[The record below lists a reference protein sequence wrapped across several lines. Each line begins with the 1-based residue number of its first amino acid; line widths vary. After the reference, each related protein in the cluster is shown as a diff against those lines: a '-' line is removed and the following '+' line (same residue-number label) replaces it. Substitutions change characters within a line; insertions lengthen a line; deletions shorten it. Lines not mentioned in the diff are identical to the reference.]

1 MELDTTPARK
11 SVQFNNTC
19 SMDLDITEKSC
30 DTTRSA
36 RLEVI
41 SPQLFC
47 PKISPLLD
55 SAQAEQ
61 LRASYG
67 LINPHTVG
75 FVEDWGLLGTKALKP
90 QKPVAFPLDP
100 EQQPGAFMEMEK
112 LYDKIKHA
120 LPEGVPEFTLNN
132 ADQDQVTNVVR
143 QVWHEKHPEDPF
155 PENYWLNF
163 WTLKSQ
169 LDQHIQDGASSR
181 KKQRNYSDM

>member
-1 MELDTTPARK
+1 MDLDNTPPRK
-11 SVQFNNTC
+11 SVQFNNT
-19 SMDLDITEKSC
+19 SAMDLDITEKSC
-30 DTTRSA
+30 QSTRNA
-36 RLEVI
+36 RLDGV
-41 SPQLFC
+41 SPQLLC
-47 PKISPLLD
+47 PKTSPLLD

-67 LINPHTVG
+67 LISPHTVG
-75 FVEDWGLLGTKALKP
+75 FVEDWGLLGTKDLKP
-90 QKPVAFPLDP
+90 PKPVAFPLDP

-112 LYDKIKHA
+112 VYDKIKHA

-132 ADQDQVTNVVR
+132 QNQDLITNQVR

-169 LDQHIQDGASSR
+169 LDQHLQDGASER
-181 KKQRNYSDM
+181 KKKRG